1 MSRRYLKA
9 SPDRHCRLPADGLAS
24 SSSRRGSP
32 IPRVCVGEEGPWS
45 VSIREGARSG
55 GLGGALL
62 DPATRM
68 LFQRQ
73 DTAAPLFYLELSLF
87 YEVDGEVIDEE
98 ASSHPRQATNTTTP
112 CASYPLAVYDIPCRE
127 KGLIK
132 PPTLDLVDG
141 MIIQCIFIKMICS
154 FGICHLIVKTP
165 VVYLN
170 KVVDGY
176 EARIADKLEIVE
188 PSSSVKDRIGYSM
201 IIDAEEKGLITPGK
215 VGNKEQADYEAQLLS
230 VFDYVRDKLYN
241 GAAYLEMKSTTTEKW
256 ATETH

>member
-62 DPATRM
+62 DPATRPN
-68 LFQRQ
+68 LW
-73 DTAAPLFYLELSLF
+73 ANF

-141 MIIQCIFIKMICS
+141 M
-154 FGICHLIVKTP
+154 TP

>member
-141 MIIQCIFIKMICS
+141 M
-154 FGICHLIVKTP
+154 TP

-230 VFDYVRDKLYN
+230 
-241 GAAYLEMKSTTTEKW
+241 MKSTTTEKW

>member
-62 DPATRM
+62 DPATRPN
-68 LFQRQ
+68 LW
-73 DTAAPLFYLELSLF
+73 ANF